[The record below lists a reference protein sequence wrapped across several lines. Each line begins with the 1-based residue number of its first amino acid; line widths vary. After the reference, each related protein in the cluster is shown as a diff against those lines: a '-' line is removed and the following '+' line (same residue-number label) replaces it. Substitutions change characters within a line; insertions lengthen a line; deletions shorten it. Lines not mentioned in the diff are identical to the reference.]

1 MMKKK
6 KNADGV
12 ETEAAEAVTEETKTS
27 EDKKPE
33 TETAEDIEKKAEEE
47 AAEIEAYDAE
57 GNPILKKKKKR
68 KSKKKKTQKPE
79 EASESDH
86 LYRNRCSDLLFYP
99 ELCRLSFQGRW
110 FFDESDTGG

>member
-6 KNADGV
+6 KNADVV

-27 EDKKPE
+27 KDKKPE

-57 GNPILKKKKKR
+57 GNRSGAEKGAQKKNPF
-68 KSKKKKTQKPE
+68 SQV
-79 EASESDH
+79 ES
-86 LYRNRCSDLLFYP
+86 F
-99 ELCRLSFQGRW
+99 
-110 FFDESDTGG
+110 

>member
-1 MMKKK
+1 MKKK
-6 KNADGV
+6 KNADVV

-27 EDKKPE
+27 KDKKPE

-47 AAEIEAYDAE
+47 AAEIEAY
-57 GNPILKKKKKR
+57 
-68 KSKKKKTQKPE
+68 
-79 EASESDH
+79 SESDH

-99 ELCRLSFQGRW
+99 EFCRLSFQGRW